1 MTYPQPHDSAH
12 VFGLLTSV
20 CVLQKQSGPASAT
33 NASLGLTNN
42 ANWSSDCMA
51 HEAHN
56 APSAQTQRFIDPVI
70 EQARFINEA
79 AALDRAL
86 AMRKALRPQ
95 RSDAAKRGWEAR
107 RG

>member
-1 MTYPQPHDSAH
+1 MIYPQAHDSARKN
-12 VFGLLTSV
+12 GLVTSV
-20 CVLQKQSGPASAT
+20 GVLEASGPASAT
-33 NASLGLTNN
+33 NAQPGLTRN
-42 ANWSSDCMA
+42 ASWSSDCMA

-56 APSAQTQRFIDPVI
+56 APRAQTQQFIDPVI
-70 EQARFINEA
+70 EQARFLNEA

-95 RSDAAKRGWEAR
+95 RSDAAKRGWAVR